1 MKSDYYVLAWKNLR
15 RRGIRSWLTLLGI
28 IIGITAVVSLIS
40 LGDGLKTAVNS
51 QFGVGS
57 TELISV
63 QAGGISGYGPP
74 GSGVVNPLTWAD
86 VDAIQKLDT
95 IELAIGRN
103 VETVKLDYNNLLTIG
118 FAASI
123 PEGLKGNKLYEW
135 LEIKPLEGRL
145 ISDGDTNKV
154 VLGNDFINGDKN
166 GFGKRI
172 EVGDS
177 INIQGKDFRVVG
189 IMQKKGSFILDKVI
203 LVMEKPLKELV
214 NSGESVDIIAVK
226 VKDKDLMDKSQLQI
240 EKLMR
245 DRRNVKEGEEDFE
258 VSTPQAALESI
269 NQILTGIQIFIVLIA
284 SIAIFV
290 GAVGIVNTMTTS
302 VLERVK
308 EIGIMKAIGARNSDI
323 FFQFFIEAGL
333 LGFIGG
339 VIGVLFGLG
348 IGFLGI
354 QGINSF
360 IGATTNMKVDFVL
373 IFATLL
379 GSFLIGSISGIAP
392 AIRAAKLNPVEA
404 LRK

>member
-1 MKSDYYVLAWKNLR
+1 MKTDYYVLAWKNVK
-15 RRGIRSWLTLLGI
+15 RRGVRSWLTLLGI

-51 QFGVGS
+51 QFGIGA

-63 QAGGISGYGPP
+63 QAGGITAFGPP
-74 GSGVVNPLTWAD
+74 GSGVVTPLTLDD
-86 VDAIQKLDT
+86 VDAIERLST
-95 IELAIGRN
+95 VETAIGRN
-103 VETVKLDYNNLLTIG
+103 IETVKVEYNNILNIG

-123 PEGLKGNKLYEW
+123 PEGIKGNKIYEY
-135 LEIKPLEGRL
+135 LEIDTVEGRL
-145 ISDGDTNKV
+145 IFDGDTNKI
-154 VLGNDFINGDKN
+154 VLGNDFLYGEKN
-166 GFGKRI
+166 GFNKPI
-172 EVGDS
+172 HTGDS
-177 INIQGKDFRVVG
+177 ITLQDREFRVVG
-189 IMQKKGSFILDKVI
+189 IMQKKGSFILDQAI
-203 LVMEKPLKELV
+203 LVMETPLRELM
-214 NSGESVDIIAVK
+214 NSGESVDLIVVK
-226 VKDKDLMDKSQLQI
+226 IKDKDLMDNAEIEI
-240 EKLMR
+240 EKLLRERR
-245 DRRNVKEGEEDFE
+245 DVKEGEEDFE
-258 VSTPQAALESI
+258 VSTPQATLESV
-269 NQILTGIQIFIVLIA
+269 NQVLAGIQIFIVLIA

-339 VIGVLFGLG
+339 IVGVCLGLG
-348 IGFLGI
+348 IGFVGI

-360 IGATTNMKVDFVL
+360 IGATTSMKLNLPL
-373 IFATLL
+373 IFGTLI

-392 AIRAAKLNPVEA
+392 ALKAANLNPVEA